1 MQCEIL
7 DSHLRSCSLARL
19 FLNFG
24 EYIAVEFLAAESDE
38 TGDAED
44 QDNCHQTNS
53 YPTEFS
59 FPRHNSTYCGV
70 SKCLSQGDVE
80 LCSFHS
86 LYRIQVSS
94 DIKPYG
100 ADGSGVP

>member
-7 DSHLRSCSLARL
+7 DSHPRSCSLARL
-19 FLNFG
+19 LLNFG
-24 EYIAVEFLAAESDE
+24 EYIAVELVAAKNDE
-38 TGDAED
+38 TCDAKD
-44 QDNCHQTNS
+44 QDNRHQTDS

-59 FPRHNSTYCGV
+59 FPRHNSTYCGS

-80 LCSFHS
+80 LCSFHA

-94 DIKPYG
+94 DIKTYG